1 MKTKMDTTIKR
12 EHVKIDAAGKSV
24 GRLATQIATILRGK
38 HKPSYTPHIDNGDFV
53 VVNHIDQVKFTGK
66 KLEQKKYY
74 SHSGF
79 PGGLKEKGMK
89 KVFDENPGEVLKR
102 AVIQMLPDNR
112 LRNDMIKR
120 LVIKK

>member
-1 MKTKMDTTIKR
+1 MDTTIKR
-12 EHVKIDAAGKSV
+12 EHVKVDAAGKSI

-53 VVNHIDQVKFTGK
+53 VVNHIGEVKFTGK
-66 KLEQKKYY
+66 KLEQKTYY
-74 SHSGF
+74 SHSGY
-79 PGGLKEKGMK
+79 PGGLKEKEMK
-89 KVFDENPGEVLKR
+89 KVYDQNPGEVLKR
-102 AVIQMLPDNR
+102 AVYQMLPDNR